1 MTEKY
6 HTFNSKNKFRYIV
19 MNLYAKKEMNLL
31 SCGKS
36 PAFSRLCELPQLSI
50 AGVLRGQIIFYHYE
64 GEDESR
70 CMIFSESTVNGIEQ
84 QELGIVPLPEVWSG
98 SCVAIGHALYSYQ
111 NHFLPNIGD
120 QIEPV
125 TSLVSVDT
133 SSLSMNILSTEV
145 LQQSLVYMTNI
156 DNTLYALKGTL
167 DGMIGTTYI
176 ESFNPEE
183 QTFKTILKKTFDN
196 SSQKGHFIRQFCSF
210 NGNLY
215 TLSLQKLDESSS
227 QLFIEEYT
235 PTGKLINQWNIGHES
250 VTDSIGKAEKSLH
263 MRRWSGCIRTTA
275 SCG

>member
-1 MTEKY
+1 M
-6 HTFNSKNKFRYIV
+6 
-19 MNLYAKKEMNLL
+19 
-31 SCGKS
+31 
-36 PAFSRLCELPQLSI
+36 I
-50 AGVLRGQIIFYHYE
+50 AI
-64 GEDESR
+64 
-70 CMIFSESTVNGIEQ
+70 
-84 QELGIVPLPEVWSG
+84 
-98 SCVAIGHALYSYQ
+98 
-111 NHFLPNIGD
+111 
-120 QIEPV
+120 
-125 TSLVSVDT
+125 
-133 SSLSMNILSTEV
+133 
-145 LQQSLVYMTNI
+145 VYMTNI